1 MKKFLLETV
10 LLFLVVVL
18 TAHYI
23 SNLDKPPR
31 VKQILSID
39 KKLDIINLGTSHGN
53 NFNFSGLAING
64 KSLNRAGNTLYY
76 DLQNYKFVKKH
87 LADSAIVLIPVSYFA
102 FGLDENRADKG
113 ADKSFVNDFYAYLP
127 PTAIHEYS
135 LSRDMSLKVHRI
147 QKNFRDVFAK
157 KKAKTTKKQPKKKG
171 NKKTKK
177 KKVIPFDTLAHEAML
192 KDFAIKRVAHHKKI
206 GSFVRP
212 ENNIGYLKTILEDA
226 IQSGFRPVLIT
237 VPYYREY
244 AERFGQTWLAEN
256 YDAPI
261 SSLSKEFNIPYID
274 YGFDK
279 RMTLKPEFFKNS
291 DHLNKKGIVFFNKI
305 LFDDLIELG
314 ILSRD
319 DLRQK
324 KKKA

>member
-1 MKKFLLETV
+1 MKKFLLEIV
-10 LLFLVVVL
+10 LLFLFVAL
-18 TAHYI
+18 AAHYI

-64 KSLNRAGNTLYY
+64 RSLNRAGNTLYY
-76 DLQNYKFVKKH
+76 DLQNYTFVKKH

-113 ADKSFVNDFYAYLP
+113 ADKSFVNDFYEYLP
-127 PTAIHEYS
+127 ATSIHEYS
-135 LSRDMSLKVHRI
+135 LAKDISLKVHRI
-147 QKNFRDVFAK
+147 QKNFRGVFAK
-157 KKAKTTKKQPKKKG
+157 KKVKKPKKKPKG
-171 NKKTKK
+171 KRKKNK
-177 KKVIPFDTLAHEAML
+177 KKVVPFDTLAHTAML

-212 ENNIGYLKTILEDA
+212 ENNIGYLKAIIEDA
-226 IQSGFRPVLIT
+226 LQSGFRPVLIT

-244 AERFGQTWLAEN
+244 AERFGQEWLSEN
-256 YDAPI
+256 YDVPI
-261 SSLSKEFNIPYID
+261 ARLSKEFNVPYID
-274 YGFDK
+274 YGFDT
-279 RMTLKPEFFKNS
+279 RMTIKPEFFKNS

-314 ILSRD
+314 LLSND
-319 DLRQK
+319 DLR
-324 KKKA
+324 